1 MLYFLV
7 KAITSSVTRR
17 HLSTNAIEQGKKA
30 AAYRA
35 VDEVVHSSLSV
46 VGIGSGSTIRYAV
59 DRIKDR
65 QDLAHVT
72 YIPTSFQSRML
83 IQEANLKLGNL
94 EQHPAIDVTIDG
106 ADEVDSQLNCIKG
119 GGACHLQEK
128 IIASA
133 SKRFIIIADD
143 RKKSDTLGVN
153 WAKGVPIEV
162 LPMAFSVIM
171 LHLKTYF
178 PSAAPKLRMA
188 TEKAGPVVTDN
199 GNFILDVH
207 FGPISSPSD
216 LENKLIRIPGVI
228 EVGLF
233 CNLTDR
239 AYFGSSDGSI
249 HVANR
254 G

>member
-1 MLYFLV
+1 MLIFLV
-7 KAITSSVTRR
+7 KAITPSVTRR
-17 HLSTNAIEQGKKA
+17 QLSTTAVEQGKRA

-35 VDEVVHSSLSV
+35 VDDVISSSLSV

-59 DRIKDR
+59 DRIQDR
-65 QDLAHVT
+65 HDLGHVT

-83 IQEANLKLGNL
+83 IQKANLRLGSL
-94 EQHPAIDVTIDG
+94 EQYPAIDVTIDG

-133 SKRFIIIADD
+133 SKRFIVIADD

-153 WAKGVPIEV
+153 WTKGVPIEV
-162 LPMAFSVIM
+162 VPMATSVIL
-171 LHLKTYF
+171 LHLNTLF
-178 PSAAPKLRMA
+178 PSATTNLRMA

-199 GNFILDVH
+199 GNFIIDVH
-207 FGPISSPSD
+207 FGPILSPSD

-233 CNLTDR
+233 CNLTER

-249 HVANR
+249 HVQNR